1 MASLTELN
9 IYTGTGGGGYSQHNT
24 CSDGERSAMSNG
36 ISTPS
41 MCSEPGSGMDI
52 LKTLQSGMMPA
63 LSTGVPGLDL
73 WMLSLRASRANLS
86 AQPVRDLPKMIL
98 ATDGLPSSASFAK
111 YDPEKR
117 SWRTFQV
124 SYLSHT
130 TDEYLGSWPKRV
142 SISSRIAYRRRRSAR
157 TIKGNG
163 SGLLPTP
170 TAKQMLLYP
179 TPVVSRGSWQ
189 RSPGSKKKRY
199 SLRGMALNGL
209 WPTPTSGDSKDRM
222 RSKKSKAAGTGM
234 TLLEKVLF
242 ATPNT
247 RGIDNGKRG
256 RIAAKRNGTFVTH
269 SGGKLNPTWVEWLMG
284 WPLGWTDLKPLEM
297 DKFQQWLEKHGFDM
311 EASEL

>member
-1 MASLTELN
+1 
-9 IYTGTGGGGYSQHNT
+9 
-24 CSDGERSAMSNG
+24 
-36 ISTPS
+36 
-41 MCSEPGSGMDI
+41 MDI
-52 LKTLQSGMMPA
+52 LTTPQSGMMPA

-73 WMLSLRASRANLS
+73 WMLSLRVSRANLS

-170 TAKQMLLYP
+170 TAKQMGSNTSMRKRGTTYKEQMLLYP

-247 RGIDNGKRG
+247 RGIDGGKRS
-256 RIAAKRNGTFVTH
+256 RIAAKKNGTFVTH

-284 WPLGWTDLKPLEM
+284 FPLGWTDLKPLEM
-297 DKFQQWLEKHGFDM
+297 DKFQQWLEKHGVDT
-311 EASEL
+311 ERSR